1 MHVSPRFSLRTGTQ
15 KSRFLVSEFFVS
27 IFFFFFVW
35 IILIL
40 FRTRAMHTHTRTLSY
55 NYLCLV
61 YFLSVL
67 LILSFF
73 LSRTL
78 ALVCSLIVN
87 YFLKRTKCRSRTIG
101 EQEREEIGMRSHG
114 DRRSGDLFSFFST
127 KAYGSRRVHR
137 STSRRHPVR
146 LFGFISSC
154 SIVSLS

>member
-27 IFFFFFVW
+27 FFFF
-35 IILIL
+35 L
-40 FRTRAMHTHTRTLSY
+40 FGSSSFSFARAQCTHTRTLSY

-101 EQEREEIGMRSHG
+101 EQERKEIGMRSHG
-114 DRRSGDLFSFFST
+114 DRRSGDLFSFFL
-127 KAYGSRRVHR
+127 RRLMVLDAF
-137 STSRRHPVR
+137 TDRRLVDIPY
-146 LFGFISSC
+146 
-154 SIVSLS
+154 VSLDLSPRAL